1 MRRRS
6 ITSSDPDNAL
16 LREGEPVSAVQI
28 DDAAQE
34 ETIDEVEAALAWHD
48 GDPRKTIETLLD
60 DIRHL
65 KLQLILLEGTSS
77 RGFTRGWRPKLEQ

>member
-1 MRRRS
+1 MS
-6 ITSSDPDNAL
+6 AL
-16 LREGEPVSAVQI
+16 PVEE
-28 DDAAQE
+28 AAQD

-65 KLQLILLEGTSS
+65 RLQLALTEATSS
-77 RGFTRGWRPKLEQ
+77 RGFARGWHPSFFRA